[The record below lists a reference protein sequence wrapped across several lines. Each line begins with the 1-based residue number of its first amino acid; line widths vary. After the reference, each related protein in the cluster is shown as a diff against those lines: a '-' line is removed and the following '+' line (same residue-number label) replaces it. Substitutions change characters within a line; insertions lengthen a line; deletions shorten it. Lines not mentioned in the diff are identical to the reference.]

1 MYFGSSDNYT
11 AIRFAMPLNEECN
24 FNLNLMIDL
33 VLLICKQWFFT
44 FKWLLCMFFFLFVI
58 WNKRALN
65 ALKFLHFEYDFIR
78 CNNIEFSEQMFS
90 ELITS
95 LNSIH
100 GYFLPQIGMRLRFKY
115 IAWTLASNTSVQS
128 LYLPKYQI
136 KCE

>member
-1 MYFGSSDNYT
+1 MGHQIIT
-11 AIRFAMPLNEECN
+11 QRF
-24 FNLNLMIDL
+24 
-33 VLLICKQWFFT
+33 VLLCHWMRNAILIWIWWSIWFFWSVNSG
-44 FKWLLCMFFFLFVI
+44 FSRLSGFYACFFFLFVI
-58 WNKRALN
+58 WNKQALN